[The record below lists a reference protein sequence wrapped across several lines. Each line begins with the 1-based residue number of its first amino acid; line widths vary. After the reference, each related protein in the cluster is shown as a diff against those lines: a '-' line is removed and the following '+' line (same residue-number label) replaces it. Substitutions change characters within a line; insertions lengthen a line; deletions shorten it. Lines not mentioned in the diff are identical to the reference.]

1 MNKKVKNL
9 TFGATVVAALTTNP
23 RVDLSV
29 KLLKGIDTTTDEAL
43 DVEDLKPSNDGRK
56 HVDVN

>member
-1 MNKKVKNL
+1 MVQESTL
-9 TFGATVVAALTTNP
+9 GATVVADLTTRL

-29 KLLKGIDTTTDEAL
+29 ELLKGEDTTIDETL
-43 DVEDLKPSNDGRK
+43 DVDDLRPSNDGRK